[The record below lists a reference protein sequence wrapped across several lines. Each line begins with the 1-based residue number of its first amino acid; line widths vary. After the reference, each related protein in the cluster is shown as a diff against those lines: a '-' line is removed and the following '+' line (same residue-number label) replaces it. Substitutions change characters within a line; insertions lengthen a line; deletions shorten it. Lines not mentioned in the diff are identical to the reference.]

1 MSEPEKFWLLKAE
14 PDSRL
19 VKGKDVKFSVDDF
32 ETVGTSSW
40 EGVRNYEARNLM
52 KEMKVGDKALF
63 YHSNCK
69 VPGIAAFA
77 EVVKEAY
84 PDYTAWDPYVAH
96 VCVVACMLMPLCL
109 SSHPYFDPKSDK
121 EKPKWFMVDLK
132 FTARAQHFV
141 PLSFLRYVGSH
152 MISQSI
158 ESIPETVRYI
168 SQSDVEAIRSMDL
181 VTRGRLSVQRVDKKA
196 WDAIK
201 LLSEQGGWEELNIKS
216 EQKRQTT
223 TAASGKKLKRAA
235 AKDKD
240 GQSGEEG
247 SDDESSKPTTS
258 KRGKKRKAATPPD
271 DIRRTRRSTR
281 RHSDA
286 PV

>member
-1 MSEPEKFWLLKAE
+1 
-14 PDSRL
+14 
-19 VKGKDVKFSVDDF
+19 
-32 ETVGTSSW
+32 
-40 EGVRNYEARNLM
+40 M

-69 VPGIAAFA
+69 APGIAAFA
-77 EVVKEAY
+77 EVAKEAY
-84 PDYTAWDPYVAH
+84 PDYTAWDP
-96 VCVVACMLMPLCL
+96 
-109 SSHPYFDPKSDK
+109 SHPYFDPKSDK

-132 FTARAQHFV
+132 FTTRAQHFV

-152 MISQSI
+152 MVSQSV
-158 ESIPETVRYI
+158 ESIPEPVRYI
-168 SQSDVEAIRSMDL
+168 SQSDIEAIRSMDL

-196 WDAIK
+196 WNAIK
-201 LLSEQGGWEELNIKS
+201 LLSEQGGWEELNIKP

-223 TAASGKKLKRAA
+223 TAASGKKSRKIA

-247 SDDESSKPTTS
+247 DSDEPSKPATS

-281 RHSDA
+281 HHPNA

>member
-77 EVVKEAY
+77 EVAKEAY
-84 PDYTAWDPYVAH
+84 PDYTAWDP
-96 VCVVACMLMPLCL
+96 
-109 SSHPYFDPKSDK
+109 SHPYFDPKSDK

-168 SQSDVEAIRSMDL
+168 SQSDIEAIRSMDL

-201 LLSEQGGWEELNIKS
+201 LLSEQGGWEELNIKP

-223 TAASGKKLKRAA
+223 TAASGKKSKRAA

-240 GQSGEEG
+240 GQFGEEG

-281 RHSDA
+281 HHSDA

>member
-1 MSEPEKFWLLKAE
+1 MSEPEKIWLLKAE
-14 PDSRL
+14 PDSRV

-32 ETVGTSSW
+32 ETISTSPW

-77 EVVKEAY
+77 EVAKEAY
-84 PDYTAWDPYVAH
+84 PDYTAWDP
-96 VCVVACMLMPLCL
+96 
-109 SSHPYFDPKSDK
+109 SHPYFDPKSDK
-121 EKPKWFMVDLK
+121 EKPKWFMIDLK

-141 PLSFLRYVGSH
+141 PLSFLRYVGS
-152 MISQSI
+152 QST
-158 ESIPETVRYI
+158 ESVLETVHYI
-168 SQSDVEAIRSMDL
+168 SQSDIEAIQSMDL

-201 LLSEQGGWEELNIKS
+201 LLSEQGGWEELNIKP
-216 EQKRQTT
+216 EQKRKTT
-223 TAASGKKLKRAA
+223 TAASGKKSKKVA

-240 GQSGEEG
+240 DQSGDEG
-247 SDDESSKPTTS
+247 SNDELSTPITS

-271 DIRRTRRSTR
+271 NIRRTRRSTR
-281 RHSDA
+281 LRSDA
-286 PV
+286 PI

>member
-14 PDSRL
+14 PDSRI

-32 ETVGTSSW
+32 EAVGTSSW

-77 EVVKEAY
+77 EVAKEAY
-84 PDYTAWDPYVAH
+84 PDYTAWDP
-96 VCVVACMLMPLCL
+96 
-109 SSHPYFDPKSDK
+109 SHPYFDPKSDK
-121 EKPKWFMVDLK
+121 EKPKWFMIDLK

-141 PLSFLRYVGSH
+141 PLSFLRYIGSRTSENVES
-152 MISQSI
+152 MPEKIS
-158 ESIPETVRYI
+158 YI
-168 SQSDVEAIRSMDL
+168 SQPDVEAIRSMDL

-201 LLSEQGGWEELNIKS
+201 LLSEQGGWEDLDTKP
-216 EQKRQTT
+216 EQKRRT
-223 TAASGKKLKRAA
+223 TATASGKKSKKVT
-235 AKDKD
+235 AKSKD
-240 GQSGEEG
+240 DQSGEEE
-247 SDDESSKPTTS
+247 SDNELSKSTS
-258 KRGKKRKAATPPD
+258 KRGKKRKATTPPD
-271 DIRRTRRSTR
+271 DSRYTRRSTR
-281 RHSDA
+281 RPSAPDA
-286 PV
+286 TV